1 MTDSEFQAFADALA
15 RRDAAPAPAA
25 AAFDRVTVLGGGP
38 EARLLACLSLAEG
51 AQVTLFSN
59 SGAETSALRDPGGV
73 TLRGAGPTGTYAADR
88 ERGPSIRLDAH
99 LDSAVRES
107 DLVWLSGPVLKQRTC
122 AMALAEHL
130 SDGQVVAIVP
140 GRSFG
145 ALETAWYLRAGG
157 CEADVTLV
165 EVQTLPYWIREQ
177 GSVLHLTRAAPTP
190 VATLPSDRDDVVREL
205 ACFLPN
211 LVPARDVVHGSFADG
226 SGLIEVPALL
236 LGGPAAPPGGPELP
250 VGAEPLPER
259 NTFRALI
266 GERHQAVITAMA
278 DERRQVAASWGIREL
293 PDIDIWLD
301 AHAGAPAGDM
311 ARPVPAADEARRL
324 LRCGVIGSL
333 APLLSAAETAGRD
346 APTTRAM
353 ATLAGTALGGDVTSA
368 GRRLDT
374 IGIGATGLDDARRTL
389 DAIAWGER

>member
-1 MTDSEFQAFADALA
+1 MTDSEFQAFANALA

-59 SGAETSALRDPGGV
+59 FGAETSALRDPGGV

-99 LDSAVRES
+99 LDTAVRKS
-107 DLVWLSGPVLKQRTC
+107 DLVWLTGPVLKQRTC

-140 GRSFG
+140 GRSLG
-145 ALETAWYLRAGG
+145 ALETAWHLRASG
-157 CEADVTLV
+157 CEADVTLI

-190 VATLPSDRDDVVREL
+190 VATLPNGRDDVVRGL
-205 ACFLPN
+205 ARFLPN

-226 SGLIEVPALL
+226 SGLVEVPALL
-236 LGGPAAPPGGPELP
+236 LGGPAAPPGGPDLP

-266 GERHQAVITAMA
+266 GERH
-278 DERRQVAASWGIREL
+278 L
-293 PDIDIWLD
+293 
-301 AHAGAPAGDM
+301 
-311 ARPVPAADEARRL
+311 ARR
-324 LRCGVIGSL
+324 
-333 APLLSAAETAGRD
+333 
-346 APTTRAM
+346 
-353 ATLAGTALGGDVTSA
+353 
-368 GRRLDT
+368 
-374 IGIGATGLDDARRTL
+374 
-389 DAIAWGER
+389 